1 MALNNRMKE
10 VQKAALSDE
19 KHTIQLLQR
28 IYEQAAKDTEAKI
41 AELNARTDLQNI
53 QSIVYQKQYQEAL
66 KKQLD
71 GIINDLHTQSFTTVS
86 EYLGK
91 SYEHGFYG
99 TLYDLHGQGVPFLFP
114 IRQDEVVKAL
124 NNDYSNIAKNQRGK
138 DIYKRMGE
146 NTDYLK
152 KAVRAEVSRGIAN
165 GSSWLDMASHVANG
179 MNSPFNRAMKRA
191 FLITRTEGHRIQ
203 NQATVDVQ
211 KRAKGLGA
219 DIVKQWDATLDA
231 NTRPWHADADGQIR
245 EIDEEFDVGG
255 EKMKAP
261 GIGGSARNVCNCRC
275 VLLQRAK
282 WALNKNE
289 TKYLGD
295 VSSMTDKQKED
306 IAKKLGVSVDDLPNI
321 SKSIVPIHSTDYDD
335 FKVQCKTYSGNPD
348 CELAKKC
355 GEKYYK
361 AIRDKIQS
369 CSDEDCVGMWNQ
381 YETRIGVGDSSYK
394 YNAQCSGT
402 QIFINAEKDYKGCDY
417 QAPMQV
423 TFHESGHAI
432 DRLARDLETKNNDVW
447 AFHFSSAYEDGK
459 FPKTIKDEV
468 QDWVNSVGE
477 GIKKDLKEHG
487 ADGEWCHDHGYMT
500 DWYYEYYYKPNPE
513 AFQPVKYRK
522 SMAYAA
528 VEKSIT
534 DMGRDKMRVWGNV
547 SDILEGAT
555 NAAIQCGVGHG
566 KRYWTKKGADGLA
579 TEAFAEMTDATFA
592 NEDSLNLIK
601 EKLPKSYE
609 VYKEMVRFIVKN
621 TKG

>member
-41 AELNARTDLQNI
+41 AALNARTDLQNI

-99 TLYDLHGQGVPFLFP
+99 ALYDLHGQGVPFLFP

-124 NNDYSNIAKNQRGK
+124 NNDYSNIAKTQRGK

-165 GSSWLDMASHVANG
+165 GSSWLDMASHVAKG
-179 MNSPFNRAMKRA
+179 MNSPFNRAMNRA
-191 FLITRTEGHRIQ
+191 FLITRTEGHRVQ

-211 KRAKGLGA
+211 KRAKDLGA
-219 DIVKQWDATLDA
+219 DVVKQWDATLDA

-321 SKSIVPIHSTDYDD
+321 SKSIVPIHATDYNE
-335 FKVQCKTYSGNPD
+335 FKEKAVHSEAYNSIIDICNTNKVKYNEVKPLKESLPGLD
-348 CELAKKC
+348 IIEKLA
-355 GEKYYK
+355 GGDQT
-361 AIRDKIQS
+361 AGS
-369 CSDEDCVGMWNQ
+369 CSSLAFSYIGNKNGLDVTDFRGGISQKVFSQESVIETIAKLPGVNSSLVEVD
-381 YETRIGVGDSSYK
+381 YEAKGAAEVLREKLIEGKEYYLSTGRHAAIVRKVGD
-394 YNAQCSGT
+394 
-402 QIFINAEKDYKGCDY
+402 EY
-417 QAPMQV
+417 QY
-423 TFHESGHAI
+423 
-432 DRLARDLETKNNDVW
+432 LELQ
-447 AFHFSSAYEDGK
+447 S
-459 FPKTIKDEV
+459 
-468 QDWVNSVGE
+468 
-477 GIKKDLKEHG
+477 
-487 ADGEWCHDHGYMT
+487 
-500 DWYYEYYYKPNPE
+500 
-513 AFQPVKYRK
+513 
-522 SMAYAA
+522 
-528 VEKSIT
+528 
-534 DMGRDKMRVWGNV
+534 
-547 SDILEGAT
+547 
-555 NAAIQCGVGHG
+555 AIQNGWMPFDKYGSMVDTLMKRFGCRKTKDQMKIGG
-566 KRYWTKKGADGLA
+566 KNHVFKKPVVLMDSDSFNGNEEFQEILGYINTATDKQKKG
-579 TEAFAEMTDATFA
+579 
-592 NEDSLNLIK
+592 
-601 EKLPKSYE
+601 KSGGI
-609 VYKEMVRFIVKN
+609 R
-621 TKG
+621 

>member
-28 IYEQAAKDTEAKI
+28 IYEQAAKDTEARI
-41 AELNARTDLQNI
+41 AALNARTDLQNI

-165 GSSWLDMASHVANG
+165 GSSWLDMASHVAKG

-211 KRAKGLGA
+211 KRAKDLGA

-321 SKSIVPIHSTDYDD
+321 SKSIVPIHATDYND
-335 FKVQCKTYSGNPD
+335 FKEKAVHSEAYNSIIDICHTNKVKYNEVKPLEEPLPGLD
-348 CELAKKC
+348 IIEKLA
-355 GEKYYK
+355 GG
-361 AIRDKIQS
+361 DQTTGS
-369 CSDEDCVGMWNQ
+369 CSSLAFS
-381 YETRIGVGDSSYK
+381 YIGNKNGLD
-394 YNAQCSGT
+394 
-402 QIFINAEKDYKGCDY
+402 
-417 QAPMQV
+417 V
-423 TFHESGHAI
+423 TDFRGGKSCYVFSRNSNIKLISKLPGI
-432 DRLARDLETKNNDVW
+432 DA
-447 AFHFSSAYEDGK
+447 
-459 FPKTIKDEV
+459 
-468 QDWVNSVGE
+468 
-477 GIKKDLKEHG
+477 
-487 ADGEWCHDHGYMT
+487 
-500 DWYYEYYYKPNPE
+500 
-513 AFQPVKYRK
+513 
-522 SMAYAA
+522 
-528 VEKSIT
+528 SIT
-534 DMGRDKMRVWGNV
+534 EV
-547 SDILEGAT
+547 EYEA
-555 NAAIQCGVGHG
+555 
-566 KRYWTKKGADGLA
+566 KG
-579 TEAFAEMTDATFA
+579 TAE
-592 NEDSLNLIK
+592 LLK
-601 EKLPKSYE
+601 EKLVEGKEYYLAAGKHAAIVRKVNDEYQYLEMQSGVQNGWMPFNKYGSMVDTLMKRFGCRKTKDQMKIGGKNYVFKKPVVLMDSDSFNGNEEFQEILGYINTATDKQKKGKSGGI
-609 VYKEMVRFIVKN
+609 R
-621 TKG
+621 

>member
-41 AELNARTDLQNI
+41 AALNTRTDLQNI

-124 NNDYSNIAKNQRGK
+124 NNDYSNIAKTQRGK

-165 GSSWLDMASHVANG
+165 GSSWLDMASHVAKG

-231 NTRPWHADADGQIR
+231 NTRPWHAEADGQIR

-275 VLLQRAK
+275 VLLQRAR

-306 IAKKLGVSVDDLPNI
+306 IAKKLGVNVDDLPNI
-321 SKSIVPIHSTDYDD
+321 SKSIVPIHATDYNEFKEKAQNVPIQKIIDDFVNGKSTDRKALGERILKEYGVDGVPVNIKD
-335 FKVQCKTYSGNPD
+335 MADYGYCSIRIQNGKLTVTDYNLNARDKRSIPYQIKTAFHEAYHASGNGFSTDIDSMDQSRWLDLEETFAESSAHYMVSQYGITELAPSYPDKLVKMLPRLKKLPEFKGCKTIADFGKVAQEARQNGGGSVWKD
-348 CELAKKC
+348 MSQRAMRKKFDFATYT
-355 GEKYYK
+355 KQYFQT
-361 AIRDKIQS
+361 IRKDIPGMVDKIL
-369 CSDEDCVGMWNQ
+369 ENM
-381 YETRIGVGDSSYK
+381 
-394 YNAQCSGT
+394 
-402 QIFINAEKDYKGCDY
+402 
-417 QAPMQV
+417 P
-423 TFHESGHAI
+423 ES
-432 DRLARDLETKNNDVW
+432 K
-447 AFHFSSAYEDGK
+447 
-459 FPKTIKDEV
+459 
-468 QDWVNSVGE
+468 Q
-477 GIKKDLKEHG
+477 
-487 ADGEWCHDHGYMT
+487 
-500 DWYYEYYYKPNPE
+500 
-513 AFQPVKYRK
+513 YRK
-522 SMAYAA
+522 DMIDDLTKAMDNVDTYGFPLGDNQSLMLNNAVA
-528 VEKSIT
+528 VE
-534 DMGRDKMRVWGNV
+534 MGKM
-547 SDILEGAT
+547 
-555 NAAIQCGVGHG
+555 GV
-566 KRYWTKKGADGLA
+566 L
-579 TEAFAEMTDATFA
+579 
-592 NEDSLNLIK
+592 
-601 EKLPKSYE
+601 
-609 VYKEMVRFIVKN
+609 
-621 TKG
+621 

>member
-41 AELNARTDLQNI
+41 AALNARTDLQNI

-91 SYEHGFYG
+91 SYENGFYG
-99 TLYDLHGQGVPFLFP
+99 TLYDLQGQGVPFLFP

-124 NNDYSNIAKNQRGK
+124 NNDYSNIAKTQRGK

-165 GSSWLDMASHVANG
+165 GSSWLDMASHVAKG

-211 KRAKGLGA
+211 KRAKDLGA

-289 TKYLGD
+289 TRYLGD

-306 IAKKLGVSVDDLPNI
+306 IAKKLGVSVNDLPNI
-321 SKSIVPIHSTDYDD
+321 SKSIVPIHATDYNEFKEKAQNVPIQKIIGDFVNGKSTDRKALGERILKEYGVDGVPVNIKD
-335 FKVQCKTYSGNPD
+335 MADYGYCSIRIQNGKLTVTDYNLNARDKRSIPYQIKTAFHEAYHASGNGFSTDIDSMDQSRWLDLEETFAESSAHYMVSQYGITELAPSYPDKLVKMLPRLKKLPEFKGCKTIADFGKVAQEARQNGGGSVWKD
-348 CELAKKC
+348 MSQRAMRKKFDFATYT
-355 GEKYYK
+355 KQYFQT
-361 AIRDKIQS
+361 IRKDVPGMVDKIL
-369 CSDEDCVGMWNQ
+369 ENM
-381 YETRIGVGDSSYK
+381 
-394 YNAQCSGT
+394 
-402 QIFINAEKDYKGCDY
+402 
-417 QAPMQV
+417 P
-423 TFHESGHAI
+423 ES
-432 DRLARDLETKNNDVW
+432 K
-447 AFHFSSAYEDGK
+447 
-459 FPKTIKDEV
+459 
-468 QDWVNSVGE
+468 Q
-477 GIKKDLKEHG
+477 
-487 ADGEWCHDHGYMT
+487 
-500 DWYYEYYYKPNPE
+500 
-513 AFQPVKYRK
+513 YRK
-522 SMAYAA
+522 DMIDDLTKAMDNVDTYGFPLGDNQSLMLNNAVA
-528 VEKSIT
+528 VE
-534 DMGRDKMRVWGNV
+534 MGKM
-547 SDILEGAT
+547 
-555 NAAIQCGVGHG
+555 GV
-566 KRYWTKKGADGLA
+566 L
-579 TEAFAEMTDATFA
+579 
-592 NEDSLNLIK
+592 
-601 EKLPKSYE
+601 
-609 VYKEMVRFIVKN
+609 
-621 TKG
+621 

>member
-41 AELNARTDLQNI
+41 AALNARTDLQNI

-124 NNDYSNIAKNQRGK
+124 NNDYSNIAKTQRGK

-165 GSSWLDMASHVANG
+165 GSSWLDMASHVAKG

-275 VLLQRAK
+275 VLLQRAR

-295 VSSMTDKQKED
+295 VPRMTDKQKED
-306 IAKKLGVSVDDLPNI
+306 IAKKLGVDVADLPNI
-321 SKSIVPIHSTDYDD
+321 SKSIVPIRSKDYDD
-335 FKVQCKTYSGNPD
+335 FKEQAKKSTDEMELDDCSSYDDFRKYISKNYLGVQVTDSLEKCNFEAVKESFKGANEVFSEFPQAKKILTQINGDEHGRNVVASASYFGAIQYNPNYFQKAIDESNNRYTGSFHPKNGNTSKGTIAHECGHLLERALIEKNTTSSMAAINEWDKCTEATRIVHDAASVLKKTEYGKGKRIYHLVADVSEYAMANRSECLAECVCDYVMNGEDAAP
-348 CELAKKC
+348 LAK
-355 GEKYYK
+355 EVW
-361 AIRDKIQS
+361 KI
-369 CSDEDCVGMWNQ
+369 
-381 YETRIGVGDSSYK
+381 
-394 YNAQCSGT
+394 
-402 QIFINAEKDYKGCDY
+402 
-417 QAPMQV
+417 
-423 TFHESGHAI
+423 
-432 DRLARDLETKNNDVW
+432 L
-447 AFHFSSAYEDGK
+447 
-459 FPKTIKDEV
+459 
-468 QDWVNSVGE
+468 
-477 GIKKDLKEHG
+477 KKELG
-487 ADGEWCHDHGYMT
+487 
-500 DWYYEYYYKPNPE
+500 
-513 AFQPVKYRK
+513 
-522 SMAYAA
+522 
-528 VEKSIT
+528 
-534 DMGRDKMRVWGNV
+534 
-547 SDILEGAT
+547 
-555 NAAIQCGVGHG
+555 
-566 KRYWTKKGADGLA
+566 
-579 TEAFAEMTDATFA
+579 
-592 NEDSLNLIK
+592 
-601 EKLPKSYE
+601 
-609 VYKEMVRFIVKN
+609 
-621 TKG
+621 

>member
-41 AELNARTDLQNI
+41 AALNARTDLQNI

-124 NNDYSNIAKNQRGK
+124 NNDYSNIAKTQRGK

-165 GSSWLDMASHVANG
+165 GSSWLDMASHVAKG

-231 NTRPWHADADGQIR
+231 NTRPWHAEADGQIR

-282 WALNKNE
+282 WALGEAELKILQDRASFFGLDKTKDFE
-289 TKYLGD
+289 DFKQKYLKLPKNADTMNLNDVLSVPVKSSDTYYDALLTKLNEMKVTYNPVRNHTKQLSDEEIIKILAGGD
-295 VSSMTDKQKED
+295 NTSGSCASVGLAYVGQKQGWDVRDFRGGESEEFFSNGLNLSVLSKAKGMKALKADGKCSLTVGNRLLKQAETGKEYYLCVGRH
-306 IAKKLGVSVDDLPNI
+306 A
-321 SKSIVPIHSTDYDD
+321 SIVRKTEGGTLQYLELQSPTRSGWTDFNGNPKSTLHDRFGCTSTSDYGTSSTYDFMLDLEDSDFSTDD
-335 FKVQCKTYSGNPD
+335 FKSLLGYINTSDSEQ
-348 CELAKKC
+348 KK
-355 GEKYYK
+355 
-361 AIRDKIQS
+361 
-369 CSDEDCVGMWNQ
+369 
-381 YETRIGVGDSSYK
+381 
-394 YNAQCSGT
+394 
-402 QIFINAEKDYKGCDY
+402 
-417 QAPMQV
+417 
-423 TFHESGHAI
+423 
-432 DRLARDLETKNNDVW
+432 
-447 AFHFSSAYEDGK
+447 GK
-459 FPKTIKDEV
+459 HGTIK
-468 QDWVNSVGE
+468 
-477 GIKKDLKEHG
+477 
-487 ADGEWCHDHGYMT
+487 
-500 DWYYEYYYKPNPE
+500 
-513 AFQPVKYRK
+513 
-522 SMAYAA
+522 
-528 VEKSIT
+528 
-534 DMGRDKMRVWGNV
+534 
-547 SDILEGAT
+547 
-555 NAAIQCGVGHG
+555 
-566 KRYWTKKGADGLA
+566 
-579 TEAFAEMTDATFA
+579 
-592 NEDSLNLIK
+592 
-601 EKLPKSYE
+601 
-609 VYKEMVRFIVKN
+609 
-621 TKG
+621 

>member
-1 MALNNRMKE
+1 MALNKRMKE
-10 VQKAALSDE
+10 VQAAALSDE

-41 AELNARTDLQNI
+41 AALNARTDLQNI

-124 NNDYSNIAKNQRGK
+124 NNDYSNIAKTQRGK

-165 GSSWLDMASHVANG
+165 GSSWLDMASHVAKG

-231 NTRPWHADADGQIR
+231 NTRPWHAEADGQIR

-289 TKYLGD
+289 TRYLGD

-321 SKSIVPIHSTDYDD
+321 SKSIVI
-335 FKVQCKTYSGNPD
+335 
-348 CELAKKC
+348 LKKRQFIQKHITALLTFATRTKSNIMRLSHLKNHFR
-355 GEKYYK
+355 GWILLKSLPEG
-361 AIRDKIQS
+361 IRQPGHVLHWHFRIL
-369 CSDEDCVGMWNQ
+369 
-381 YETRIGVGDSSYK
+381 ETR
-394 YNAQCSGT
+394 
-402 QIFINAEKDYKGCDY
+402 
-417 QAPMQV
+417 
-423 TFHESGHAI
+423 
-432 DRLARDLETKNNDVW
+432 
-447 AFHFSSAYEDGK
+447 
-459 FPKTIKDEV
+459 
-468 QDWVNSVGE
+468 
-477 GIKKDLKEHG
+477 
-487 ADGEWCHDHGYMT
+487 
-500 DWYYEYYYKPNPE
+500 
-513 AFQPVKYRK
+513 
-522 SMAYAA
+522 MA
-528 VEKSIT
+528 
-534 DMGRDKMRVWGNV
+534 
-547 SDILEGAT
+547 
-555 NAAIQCGVGHG
+555 
-566 KRYWTKKGADGLA
+566 
-579 TEAFAEMTDATFA
+579 
-592 NEDSLNLIK
+592 
-601 EKLPKSYE
+601 
-609 VYKEMVRFIVKN
+609 
-621 TKG
+621 

>member
-19 KHTIQLLQR
+19 KRTIQLLQR

-41 AELNARTDLQNI
+41 AALNARTDLQNI

-124 NNDYSNIAKNQRGK
+124 NNDYSNIAKTQRGK

-295 VSSMTDKQKED
+295 VSAMTDKQKED

-321 SKSIVPIHSTDYDD
+321 SKSIVPIHATDYND
-335 FKVQCKTYSGNPD
+335 FKEKAVHSEAYNSIIDICHTNKVKYNEVKPLEEPLPGLD
-348 CELAKKC
+348 IIEKLA
-355 GEKYYK
+355 GG
-361 AIRDKIQS
+361 DQTTGS
-369 CSDEDCVGMWNQ
+369 CSSLAFS
-381 YETRIGVGDSSYK
+381 YIGNKNGLD
-394 YNAQCSGT
+394 
-402 QIFINAEKDYKGCDY
+402 
-417 QAPMQV
+417 V
-423 TFHESGHAI
+423 TDFRGGKSCYVFSRNSNIKLISKLPGI
-432 DRLARDLETKNNDVW
+432 DA
-447 AFHFSSAYEDGK
+447 
-459 FPKTIKDEV
+459 
-468 QDWVNSVGE
+468 
-477 GIKKDLKEHG
+477 
-487 ADGEWCHDHGYMT
+487 
-500 DWYYEYYYKPNPE
+500 
-513 AFQPVKYRK
+513 
-522 SMAYAA
+522 
-528 VEKSIT
+528 SIT
-534 DMGRDKMRVWGNV
+534 EV
-547 SDILEGAT
+547 EYEA
-555 NAAIQCGVGHG
+555 
-566 KRYWTKKGADGLA
+566 KG
-579 TEAFAEMTDATFA
+579 TAE
-592 NEDSLNLIK
+592 LLK
-601 EKLPKSYE
+601 EKLVEGKEYYLAAGKHAAIVRKVNDEYQYLEMQSGVQNGWMPFNKYGSMVDTLMKRFGCRKTKDQMKIGGKNYVFKKPVVLMDSDSFNGNEEFQEILGYINTATDKQKKGKSGGI
-609 VYKEMVRFIVKN
+609 R
-621 TKG
+621 

>member
-41 AELNARTDLQNI
+41 AALNTRTDLQNI

-124 NNDYSNIAKNQRGK
+124 NNDYSNIAKTQRGK

-165 GSSWLDMASHVANG
+165 GSSWLDMASHVAKG

-231 NTRPWHADADGQIR
+231 NTRPWHAEADGQIR

-275 VLLQRAK
+275 VLLQRAR

-321 SKSIVPIHSTDYDD
+321 SKSIVPIHATDYNEFKEKAQNVPIQKIIDDFVNGKSTDRKALGERILKEYGVDGVPVNIKD
-335 FKVQCKTYSGNPD
+335 MADYGYCSIRIQNGKLTVTDYNLNARDKRSIPYQIKTAFHEAYHASGNGFSTDIDSMDQSRWLDLEETFAESSAHYMVSQYGITELAPSYPDKLVKMLPRLKKLPEFKGCKTIADFGKVAQEARQKDMSQR
-348 CELAKKC
+348 AMRKKFDFATYT
-355 GEKYYK
+355 KQYFQT
-361 AIRDKIQS
+361 IRKDIPGMVDKIL
-369 CSDEDCVGMWNQ
+369 ENM
-381 YETRIGVGDSSYK
+381 
-394 YNAQCSGT
+394 
-402 QIFINAEKDYKGCDY
+402 
-417 QAPMQV
+417 P
-423 TFHESGHAI
+423 ES
-432 DRLARDLETKNNDVW
+432 K
-447 AFHFSSAYEDGK
+447 
-459 FPKTIKDEV
+459 
-468 QDWVNSVGE
+468 Q
-477 GIKKDLKEHG
+477 
-487 ADGEWCHDHGYMT
+487 
-500 DWYYEYYYKPNPE
+500 
-513 AFQPVKYRK
+513 YRK
-522 SMAYAA
+522 DMIDDLTKAMDNVDTYGFPLGDNQSLMLNNAVA
-528 VEKSIT
+528 VE
-534 DMGRDKMRVWGNV
+534 MGKM
-547 SDILEGAT
+547 
-555 NAAIQCGVGHG
+555 GV
-566 KRYWTKKGADGLA
+566 L
-579 TEAFAEMTDATFA
+579 
-592 NEDSLNLIK
+592 
-601 EKLPKSYE
+601 
-609 VYKEMVRFIVKN
+609 
-621 TKG
+621 

>member
-10 VQKAALSDE
+10 VQKAALKDE

-28 IYEQAAKDTEAKI
+28 IYEQAAKDTEVKI
-41 AELNARTDLQNI
+41 AALNARTDLQNI

-86 EYLGK
+86 DYLGK

-99 TLYDLHGQGVPFLFP
+99 TLYDLQGQGVPFLFP

-124 NNDYSNIAKNQRGK
+124 NNDYSNIAKTQRGK

-165 GSSWLDMASHVANG
+165 GSSWLDMATHVAKG

-295 VSSMTDKQKED
+295 VSSMTDKQKKD
-306 IAKKLGVSVDDLPNI
+306 IAEKLGVSVDDLPNI
-321 SKSIVPIHSTDYDD
+321 SKSIVPIHAKDYDD
-335 FKVQCKTYSGNPD
+335 FIEKAKLAEYKEWTLDDMKKARHKVTSEERSIIYGHSHFTGYINSSN
-348 CELAKKC
+348 A
-355 GEKYYK
+355 
-361 AIRDKIQS
+361 RKIN
-369 CSDEDCVGMWNQ
+369 GAL
-381 YETRIGVGDSSYK
+381 R
-394 YNAQCSGT
+394 
-402 QIFINAEKDYKGCDY
+402 
-417 QAPMQV
+417 
-423 TFHESGHAI
+423 
-432 DRLARDLETKNNDVW
+432 
-447 AFHFSSAYEDGK
+447 DGK
-459 FPKTIKDEV
+459 ELSPEYQKISDTLQSVIDKNAIPDDIKVVRYVSGDAFEPMTGVKFPVATLKTKPEDFWKTLEGVPNKIEKNHKCVEKGFLSTSAVEDKNVMQRKPV
-468 QDWVNSVGE
+468 QLNICVPKGT
-477 GIKKDLKEHG
+477 
-487 ADGEWCHDHGYMT
+487 HGYISS
-500 DWYYEYYYKPNPE
+500 N
-513 AFQPVKYRK
+513 
-522 SMAYAA
+522 
-528 VEKSIT
+528 
-534 DMGRDKMRVWGNV
+534 
-547 SDILEGAT
+547 
-555 NAAIQCGVGHG
+555 
-566 KRYWTKKGADGLA
+566 
-579 TEAFAEMTDATFA
+579 
-592 NEDSLNLIK
+592 
-601 EKLPKSYE
+601 
-609 VYKEMVRFIVKN
+609 YKESEIIFG
-621 TKG
+621 KGSTLTVIGSRIDGIGKSGWKVVLDCILR

>member
-41 AELNARTDLQNI
+41 AALNARTDLQNI

-114 IRQDEVVKAL
+114 IRQDEVAKAL

-165 GSSWLDMASHVANG
+165 GSSWLDMASHVAKG

-191 FLITRTEGHRIQ
+191 FLITRTEGHRVQ

-211 KRAKGLGA
+211 KRAKALGA

-289 TKYLGD
+289 TRYLGD

-321 SKSIVPIHSTDYDD
+321 SKSIVPIHATDYNEFKEKAQNVPIQKIIDDFVNGKSTDRKALGERILKEYGVDGVPVNIKD
-335 FKVQCKTYSGNPD
+335 MADYGYCSIRIQNGKLTVTDYNLNARDKRSIPYQIKTAFHEAYHASGNGFSTDIDSMDQSRWLDLEETFAESSAHYMVSQYGITELAPSYPDKLVKMLPRLKKLPEFKGCKTIADFGKVAQEARQNGGGSVWKD
-348 CELAKKC
+348 MSQRAMRKKFDFATYT
-355 GEKYYK
+355 KQYFQT
-361 AIRDKIQS
+361 IRKDIPGMVDKIL
-369 CSDEDCVGMWNQ
+369 ENM
-381 YETRIGVGDSSYK
+381 
-394 YNAQCSGT
+394 
-402 QIFINAEKDYKGCDY
+402 
-417 QAPMQV
+417 P
-423 TFHESGHAI
+423 ES
-432 DRLARDLETKNNDVW
+432 K
-447 AFHFSSAYEDGK
+447 
-459 FPKTIKDEV
+459 
-468 QDWVNSVGE
+468 Q
-477 GIKKDLKEHG
+477 
-487 ADGEWCHDHGYMT
+487 
-500 DWYYEYYYKPNPE
+500 
-513 AFQPVKYRK
+513 YRK
-522 SMAYAA
+522 DMIDDLTKAMDNVDTYGFPLGDNQSLMLNNAVA
-528 VEKSIT
+528 VE
-534 DMGRDKMRVWGNV
+534 MGKM
-547 SDILEGAT
+547 
-555 NAAIQCGVGHG
+555 GV
-566 KRYWTKKGADGLA
+566 L
-579 TEAFAEMTDATFA
+579 
-592 NEDSLNLIK
+592 
-601 EKLPKSYE
+601 
-609 VYKEMVRFIVKN
+609 
-621 TKG
+621 

>member
-41 AELNARTDLQNI
+41 AALNARTDLQNI

-99 TLYDLHGQGVPFLFP
+99 ALYDLHGQGVPFLFP

-124 NNDYSNIAKNQRGK
+124 NNDYFNIAKTQRGK

-321 SKSIVPIHSTDYDD
+321 SKSIVPIHATDYND
-335 FKVQCKTYSGNPD
+335 FKEKAVHSEAYNSIIDICHTNKVKYNEVKPLEEPLPGLD
-348 CELAKKC
+348 IIEKLA
-355 GEKYYK
+355 GG
-361 AIRDKIQS
+361 DQTTGS
-369 CSDEDCVGMWNQ
+369 CSSLAFS
-381 YETRIGVGDSSYK
+381 YIGNKNGLD
-394 YNAQCSGT
+394 
-402 QIFINAEKDYKGCDY
+402 
-417 QAPMQV
+417 V
-423 TFHESGHAI
+423 TDFRGGKSCYVFSRNSNIKLISKLPGI
-432 DRLARDLETKNNDVW
+432 DA
-447 AFHFSSAYEDGK
+447 
-459 FPKTIKDEV
+459 
-468 QDWVNSVGE
+468 
-477 GIKKDLKEHG
+477 
-487 ADGEWCHDHGYMT
+487 
-500 DWYYEYYYKPNPE
+500 
-513 AFQPVKYRK
+513 
-522 SMAYAA
+522 
-528 VEKSIT
+528 SIT
-534 DMGRDKMRVWGNV
+534 EV
-547 SDILEGAT
+547 EYEA
-555 NAAIQCGVGHG
+555 
-566 KRYWTKKGADGLA
+566 KG
-579 TEAFAEMTDATFA
+579 TAE
-592 NEDSLNLIK
+592 LLK
-601 EKLPKSYE
+601 EKLVEGKEYYLAAGKHAAIVRKVNDEYQYLEMQSGVQNGWMPFNKYGSMVDTLMKRFGCRKTKDQMKIGGKNYVFKKPVVLMDSDSFNGNEEFQEILGYINTATDKQKKGKSGGI
-609 VYKEMVRFIVKN
+609 R
-621 TKG
+621 